1 MKAPL
6 PDNEAQR
13 IETLLEYKILDTP
26 SEAAFDDLTH
36 LASYICQTPIALISL
51 VDKNRQWFKSKV
63 GMEALETHRD
73 LAFCAHAIL
82 QPDVLIVPDVTD
94 DERFATNPLVT
105 SNPNIR
111 FYAGVPLNNPEGYAL
126 GTLCVIDYVPRKL
139 TPEQVEAL
147 RALGRQV
154 MKQLELR
161 RNLANLV
168 LVTKKGKQAQS
179 VRKQFFQ
186 KIAAGFGLASVIL
199 VLIGVVSYQNTILST
214 NNRSIAKK
222 TYQKI
227 KSLDQLLFQIKDAET
242 GQSSYILSGK
252 KIYLKPYQTAL
263 TNVDQE
269 IAKLKNLTADEPNQ
283 RQQIATLESLITAK
297 VTELKQTIKLRQNK
311 GLESALQVLL
321 RNDKQNLMDDIDKI
335 IIEIKNEE
343 MGRLQQLLK
352 AATVRTRNT
361 ILTLAIAICLSF
373 IVLTV
378 IYYFIYREVSERKRT
393 EETLNQERNF
403 ISAVLDTASA
413 LVIVLDSQGQI
424 VRFNQAC
431 KQTTG
436 YSFDEVRGRY
446 FWNLFIIPEEVE
458 PVKAVFEQF
467 KAGRGLLKYENYW
480 VMKDGSRRLIAW
492 SNTTLKDYEGAVEY
506 IVSTGIDIT
515 DVYDELRLRKRSE
528 RLLTVQYAATRVLA
542 DSATISE
549 ATRQILQGIC
559 ESLGWDLGEIW
570 MVDQEANVLRFL
582 DIWHKASFEV
592 QEFETLNRQTTFP
605 SGIGLPGG
613 VWASSE
619 PVWIADVVKEL
630 SFSRFKISDQ
640 VQLHAAF
647 GFPIRIGNKILG
659 VITCFKQ
666 EIQPPDQDLIKTMNS
681 IGEQVGQFIQRKQAE
696 EEIQRQNLRSQ
707 LFTEI
712 TLKIRQ
718 SLQIEEILQIT
729 VKEMQKILQADRV
742 LIYQFLPDESVT
754 TVVEAVVSGL
764 PAIKE
769 QNITL
774 PYFQAEY
781 LQQYYLQQYRQGRI
795 LGLANL
801 DLPEVEQSHLEL
813 MQQFGVKFNLVV
825 PILVKEELRGL
836 LIVHQSNDSH
846 HWSSFET
853 HLLREIA
860 DQLGIALAQ
869 GQLLAVQTRQR
880 QELEIAYRQAEMASQ
895 MKSAFLANMSHEIRT
910 PMNAVLGMTGLMLDT
925 PLDAEQQDFIETI
938 RSSGDA
944 LLSLIN
950 EILDLSKL
958 EAGEMALET
967 LDFDLSSCV
976 EEVVELLAPSAH
988 NKGLEIAALIE
999 HNVPIYLKGD
1009 AGRLRQILMNLI
1021 SNAIKF
1027 TSAGEVL
1034 VQAELRSLSST
1045 TATIHFAIA
1054 DTGLGIS
1061 PEDQR
1066 KLFMPFTQVDAST
1079 TRKYGGTGLG
1089 LAICKQLVTLMGGVI
1104 GIESQMGKGSNF
1116 WFEVL
1121 FPKQVEPALPKYDGL
1136 SATRYANTNA
1146 KGDRELLHNRRLLV
1160 VDNNTTNYK
1169 IIYHQATH
1177 WGMQVDYADS
1187 VAAALKAIQE
1197 TGQQGKSYDVTLVN
1211 MQIPKTNGM
1220 TIGQQI
1226 KANSA
1231 IAEIPLIMLTSSNQ
1245 RDEVQQALKIGIA
1258 AYLVKPIKASR
1269 LLNTLITI
1277 LETQPESEQGARDW
1291 RLEASEEIQSR
1302 DSGIL
1307 TSVSPNAST
1316 QFKLRILLAEDNLV
1330 NQKVALKQLHSL
1342 GYKADVVA
1350 NGKEVLQLLEKIPY
1364 DLILMDCQMPILDGL
1379 ETTKEIHR
1387 WQEDAFVLRRRP
1399 VVIAMTA
1406 NAMKEDE
1413 QLCLNAGMDDY
1424 LSKPV
1429 FKEKLAATLE
1439 HWTDVILSKQEA
1451 VVSEQTVSDDLAIDW
1466 EHLHRISGNDQEFEL
1481 SLLQICVQD
1490 MKPRLEIIKTAIAYN
1505 DFGQIARET
1514 HHFKGASANIGATAM
1529 YLVANKLEQLAYCQE
1544 RRGTINL
1551 LSELE
1556 EFVNRIQDFLN
1567 RRKAIN
1573 NTLLAIKN
1581 DGA

>member
-335 IIEIKNEE
+335 INEIKNEE

-836 LIVHQSNDSH
+836 LVVHQSNDSH

-925 PLDAEQQDFIETI
+925 PLDAEQRDFIETI

-976 EEVVELLAPSAH
+976 EEVVELLAPSAY

-1121 FPKQVEPALPKYDGL
+1121 FPKQVEPVLPKYDGL
-1136 SATRYANTNA
+1136 SATRYAN
-1146 KGDRELLHNRRLLV
+1146 GDRELLHNRRLLV

-1439 HWTDVILSKQEA
+1439 HWIGVILSKQEA
-1451 VVSEQTVSDDLAIDW
+1451 VVSEQTVSTDLAIDW

-1567 RRKAIN
+1567 RRKAIH

>member
-26 SEAAFDDLTH
+26 SEAAFDDLTR

-51 VDKNRQWFKSKV
+51 VDTNRQWFKSKV

-73 LAFCAHAIL
+73 VAFCAHAIL
-82 QPDVLIVPDVTD
+82 QPDVLVVPDATD

-105 SNPNIR
+105 SDPNIR
-111 FYAGVPLNNPEGYAL
+111 FYAGVPLTNPEGYAL
-126 GTLCVIDYVPRKL
+126 GTLCVIDYIPREL

-147 RALGRQV
+147 RILGRQV
-154 MKQLELR
+154 IKQLELR
-161 RNLANLV
+161 RNLASLV
-168 LVTKKGKQAQS
+168 LVTNKSKQTQGE
-179 VRKQFFQ
+179 RKQFFK
-186 KIAAGFGLASVIL
+186 KIVAGFGLASVIL
-199 VLIGVVSYQNTILST
+199 VVIGVVSYENIRGST
-214 NNRSIAKK
+214 NNRSIVKN
-222 TYQKI
+222 TYKKI
-227 KSLDQLLFQIKDAET
+227 KSLDEVVSQIKDAET
-242 GQSSYILSGK
+242 GQSSYILSGE
-252 KIYLKPYQTAL
+252 KIYLKPYQSAVA
-263 TNVDQE
+263 NVNQE
-269 IAKLKNLTADEPNQ
+269 IVKLKSLTADQPNQ
-283 RQQIATLESLITAK
+283 QKQIATLESLITAK
-297 VTELKQTIKLRQNK
+297 FTELKQTIDLRENK
-311 GLESALQVLL
+311 GLDAALQVLV
-321 RNDKQNLMDDIDKI
+321 RNDKENLMDDIRKVI
-335 IIEIKNEE
+335 NEMENEE
-343 MGRLQQLLK
+343 REWLHQQSH
-352 AATVRTRNT
+352 AADGDRKT

-373 IVLTV
+373 IVLSV
-378 IYYFIYREVSERKRT
+378 VYYFIYREVIERKRT

-403 ISAVLDTASA
+403 ISAVLDTVGA
-413 LVIVLDSQGQI
+413 LVIVFDSQGQI

-431 KQTTG
+431 EQITG

-446 FWNLFIIPEEVE
+446 CWNLLLIPEEVE
-458 PVKAVFEQF
+458 SFKAVFEQLRCGQVLNEY
-467 KAGRGLLKYENYW
+467 KNYW

-492 SNTTLKDYEGAVEY
+492 SNTFLKDYEGSVEY

-515 DVYDELRLRKRSE
+515 DVSEELRLRKRAQQH
-528 RLLTVQYAATRVLA
+528 LTAQYTATRVLA
-542 DSATISE
+542 ESTTTGE
-549 ATRQILQGIC
+549 ATGQILQGIC

-570 MVDQEANVLRFL
+570 MVDQQANVLRFL
-582 DIWHKASFEV
+582 DMWHKASLEV
-592 QEFETLNRQTTFP
+592 QEFEALNRQTTFP
-605 SGIGLPGG
+605 PGIGLPGQ

-619 PVWIADVVKEL
+619 PIWISDVVKEL
-630 SFSRFKISDQ
+630 SFSRFKISAQ
-640 VQLHAAF
+640 IELRAAF
-647 GFPIRIGNKILG
+647 GFPIRSGNKIIG
-659 VITCFKQ
+659 VITCFNQ
-666 EIQPPDQDLIKTMNS
+666 EIQPPDQDLVKTMNS
-681 IGEQVGQFIQRKQAE
+681 IGEQVGQFIQRKQGE

-729 VKEMQKILQADRV
+729 VQEIQKILKTDRV
-742 LIYQFLPDESVT
+742 LIYQIFPDESAP
-754 TVVEAVVSGL
+754 TVIEAVVSGL

-769 QNITL
+769 QNITTHYL
-774 PYFQAEY
+774 QAEY
-781 LQQYYLQQYRQGRI
+781 LQQYYLQQYRQGRV
-795 LGLANL
+795 LGLANFE
-801 DLPEVEQSHLEL
+801 LPEVEQSHLEL
-813 MQQFGVKFNLVV
+813 MQQFGIKVNLVV

-836 LIVHQSNDSH
+836 LVVHQSDDSH

-860 DQLGIALAQ
+860 DQVGIALAQ
-869 GQLLAVQTRQR
+869 AQLLAVETRQR
-880 QELEIAYRQAEMASQ
+880 QELEIARRQAELASQ
-895 MKSAFLANMSHEIRT
+895 TKSAFLANMSHEIRT
-910 PMNAVLGMTGLMLDT
+910 PMNAVLGMTGLVLDT
-925 PLDAEQQDFIETI
+925 SLDAEQRDFIETI
-938 RSSGDA
+938 RSSGDD

-958 EAGEMALET
+958 EAGQMALET
-967 LDFDLSSCV
+967 LDFDLSTCV

-988 NKGLEIAALIE
+988 KKGLEIAALID
-999 HNVPIYLKGD
+999 HNVPTHLKGD

-1045 TATIHFAIA
+1045 TATIHFDIT

-1066 KLFMPFTQVDAST
+1066 KLFTPFTQVDAST

-1104 GIESQMGKGSNF
+1104 GIESQMGKGSKF

-1121 FPKQVEPALPKYDGL
+1121 FTKQVEPVLPKCERGL
-1136 SATRYANTNA
+1136 LR
-1146 KGDRELLHNRRLLV
+1146 DRRLLV

-1187 VAAALKAIQE
+1187 IAVALKAIQE
-1197 TGQQGKSYDVTLVN
+1197 TGEQGKSYHVALVD
-1211 MQIPKTNGM
+1211 MQIPQINGM
-1220 TIGQQI
+1220 TIGEQI

-1245 RDEVQQALKIGIA
+1245 RDEVQQALKIGFG
-1258 AYLVKPIKASR
+1258 AYLVKPIKPSR
-1269 LLNTLITI
+1269 LLDTIITI
-1277 LETQPESEQGARDW
+1277 FKTHPESEQVARDW
-1291 RLEASEEIQSR
+1291 KLKATEEIPSTET
-1302 DSGIL
+1302 SGIL
-1307 TSVSPNAST
+1307 TSSSPNPST
-1316 QFKLRILLAEDNLV
+1316 KFKLRILLAEDNLV
-1330 NQKVALKQLHSL
+1330 NQKVALKQLQNL

-1387 WQEDAFVLRRRP
+1387 WEESSFALRRRP

-1406 NAMKEDE
+1406 NAMKQDE
-1413 QLCLNAGMDDY
+1413 EMCLNAGMDDY

-1439 HWTDVILSKQEA
+1439 HWTGVIISQQEA
-1451 VVSEQTVSDDLAIDW
+1451 VVYEQTVSTDLAIDW
-1466 EHLHRISGNDQEFEL
+1466 EHLHQISGNDTEFEFN
-1481 SLLQICVQD
+1481 LLQVCVED
-1490 MKPRLEIIKTAIAYN
+1490 ITPRLEIIKAAIASD
-1505 DFGQIARET
+1505 DFEQIARET
-1514 HHFKGASANIGATAM
+1514 HQLKGASTNIGATAI
-1529 YLVANKLEQLAYCQE
+1529 YLAADKLERLAYHQDL
-1544 RRGTINL
+1544 RHTTNL
-1551 LSELE
+1551 ILELE
-1556 EFVNRIQDFLN
+1556 EFVNRIQDFLI
-1567 RRKAIN
+1567 RKKVIN
-1573 NTLLAIKN
+1573 NTLLPIKN
-1581 DGA
+1581 HRA